1 MGIPIRVL
9 IVEDSEDDAL
19 LMVRELRR
27 SGYEPT
33 FERVDTP
40 DGMRVALQD
49 GRWEVIIADYS
60 MPRFSALAALRVLRE
75 EGLDLP
81 FIVVSGAIG
90 EEVAVDMMR
99 AGAHD
104 YVMKDNLA
112 RLGPAIRRELHEAE
126 ERRARREAERALRE
140 SEAKLERARRME
152 LLGVLAGGVAHDLN
166 NLLGPLV
173 AYPDLILMSLPP
185 DSPIREDVLQM
196 QQAAERAAA
205 IVQDLLTLARRGAYQ
220 MGPLHL
226 NAVIEQYLRSPSFA
240 ELRKRYPN
248 VHVRTSLTPD
258 ALPIKGSVPHLTKV
272 VMNLVTNAFEAMPEG
287 GQLTV
292 RTLCRNVERPLNG
305 YERIEP
311 GDYVLME
318 VEDTGVGIAPED
330 LGHIFEP
337 FYTRKKMGRSGSG
350 LGLAVV
356 YGVLRDHKGRVDVR
370 TTVGQG
376 TVFTLYFPVTH
387 EYVLEGGEECQHCY
401 GHESVLVV
409 DDLEEQ
415 RVLACKIL
423 SRLGYRVE
431 AVGSGREALEYLS
444 RHKVDIL
451 VLDMILDDEMD
462 GLDVYREAIKI
473 HPEQK
478 AIIVSGFSETERV
491 RKAKELGAGEFVKK
505 PYTMEKIGQ
514 AVRRELD
521 RSA

>member
-1 MGIPIRVL
+1 MGIPVRVL

-19 LMVRELRR
+19 LLVRELRR

-33 FERVDTP
+33 FRRVDTLSE
-40 DGMRVALQD
+40 MRDALSS

-60 MPRFSALAALRVLRE
+60 MPRFSALAALKVLRDSDQ
-75 EGLDLP
+75 DLP

-112 RLGPAIRRELHEAE
+112 RLGPAIRRELREAA

-185 DSPIREDVLQM
+185 DSPVREDVIQM

-205 IVQDLLTLARRGAYQ
+205 IVQDLLTLARRGSYQ
-220 MGPLHL
+220 MAPLYL
-226 NAVIEQYLRSPSFA
+226 NTVVEQYLRSPSFA

-248 VHVRTSLTPD
+248 VRVQTSLASD
-258 ALPIKGSVPHLTKV
+258 LLPIEGSLPHLTKV
-272 VMNLVTNAFEAMPEG
+272 VMNLIVNAFEAMPEG
-287 GQLTV
+287 GRLTV
-292 RTLCRNVERPLNG
+292 RTRCRNVELPIDG
-305 YERIEP
+305 YERVEP

-318 VEDTGVGIAPED
+318 VEDTGTGIAPED

-370 TTVGQG
+370 TEVGRG

-387 EYVLEGGEECQHCY
+387 EYMLQDVEKCRYCH
-401 GHESVLVV
+401 GHESVLVI

-415 RVLACKIL
+415 RVLACKLL
-423 SRLGYRVE
+423 SYLGYRVE
-431 AVGSGREALEYLS
+431 AVSSGHEALEYLS
-444 RHKVDIL
+444 DHQVDIL
-451 VLDMILDDEMD
+451 VLDMILDGELD
-462 GLDVYREAIKI
+462 GLDVYRKVVKMY
-473 HPEQK
+473 PGQK
-478 AIIVSGFSETERV
+478 AIIVSGFSETDRV
-491 RKAKELGAGEFVKK
+491 KEAQRLGAGEFVKK
-505 PYTMEKIGQ
+505 PYTMENIGR
-514 AVRRELD
+514 AIRRELD
-521 RSA
+521 RRA